1 MAQKYFEDPSTQ
13 LQPGMEDSALQ
24 LGDGVTI
31 KERHAGASIDGKP
44 KVMLEDSVL
53 QLKVLDSSA

>member
-1 MAQKYFEDPSTQ
+1 
-13 LQPGMEDSALQ
+13 MEDSALQ

-31 KERHAGASIDGKP
+31 KERQAGSPVDGKP

-53 QLKVLDSSA
+53 QLKVFGNSTQDQDS